1 MPNDMAEISEQSG
14 NPLREPSSKP
24 GSNSFWAAGGVLV
37 LLGFISGCSK
47 EPAEKEPVVSVQT
60 AVVREI
66 TIKRI
71 VSADAILFPLNQAA
85 LTPKISAPV
94 REFHIQRGSRVHRGQ
109 LLAVLENRDL
119 TAAKTENKGVY
130 EQAQASYESTTAAN
144 LPEEMQK
151 AELDVQ
157 NTKEALDAT
166 QKVYESRQNLYRQGA
181 LPRRELDLASVAFT
195 QARAQYEIS
204 LKHFNALKSVG
215 KPQQLK
221 AARGQLTSA
230 EGKYLGSQAQ
240 LGYSEIRSPIDGV
253 VTDRPFYPG
262 EMANAGTP
270 LITVMDISQIIARAH
285 IPQQEAAVLK
295 VENPATIS
303 GPGIPENLSGKVTL
317 VSPAVDPN
325 STTVEVWIQAP
336 NAGQKLRPGETVQVS
351 IVAEEIPKAIVVPAT
366 SILNTGE
373 GITSVMVAG
382 TDGRAHIQKVVVGIR
397 QGNEIQVTQGL
408 KTGERV
414 ITTGAYGLPDNTKIR
429 FGDSSGPQP

>member
-1 MPNDMAEISEQSG
+1 MGRPLNRRLHAG
-14 NPLREPSSKP
+14 NTETYRP
-24 GSNSFWAAGGVLV
+24 GFKRNLV
-37 LLGFISGCSK
+37 LGGLLIWLGLAWGCSK

-60 AVVREI
+60 AVAREA

-71 VSADAILFPLNQAA
+71 VTADAILFPLHQAA

-94 REFHIQRGSRVHRGQ
+94 REFHVQRGSPVHRGQ
-109 LLAVLENRDL
+109 LLAVLENSDL
-119 TAAKTENKGVY
+119 AAAEIETKGIY
-130 EQAQASYESTTAAN
+130 EQAQASYESTTAAS

-157 NTKEALDAT
+157 QAKEALDAT

-181 LPRRELDLASVAFT
+181 LPRKELDQASVSFT

-204 LKHFNALKSVG
+204 LKHFNALKAVG
-215 KPQQLK
+215 RQQEIK
-221 AARGQLTSA
+221 AAKGQLTSA
-230 EGKYLGSQAQ
+230 EGKHQGSKAQ

-295 VENPATIS
+295 VGNPATIS
-303 GPGIPENLSGKVTL
+303 RPGISEDLAGTVTV

-325 STTVEVWIQAP
+325 STTVEIWIQVP
-336 NAGQKLRPGETVQVS
+336 NTGHRLKPGETVQVS
-351 IVAEEIPKAIVVPAT
+351 MVAQEIPKAVVVPAS
-366 SILNTGE
+366 SILTTEDGT
-373 GITSVMVAG
+373 TSVMVARN
-382 TDGRAHIQKVVVGIR
+382 DDRAHVQKVTVGIR
-397 QGNEIQVTQGL
+397 QGGEVQITQGL
-408 KTGERV
+408 KPGERV
-414 ITTGAYGLPDNTKIR
+414 ITTGGFGLPDNTRIKLT
-429 FGDSSGPQP
+429 DSSASQP